1 MKTTR
6 YTLLAAALLLAA
18 SCANDPVEDII
29 NPSVPGTALPGGTF
43 VIDYTAGME
52 GADTR
57 NGLEPN
63 QRIQS
68 LDYLIYQSTEDGTY
82 TLLKKKSIPGIG
94 PDTKWPLTRKDMT
107 WEQRE
112 ALKDTLSTDKNYKMV
127 FVANADDD
135 IWNPAGTSDFHALQ
149 NVVVDE
155 KTGQVISSELKV
167 GDKFNDGRLVL
178 PPRVFKEKD
187 MYYMWT
193 GTVTPDDA
201 DENHTVKKEVL
212 LQRMINKVEVKLDA
226 SYPTEEDI
234 ERYLDEYLAQGLAE
248 GGSFYNSIKDK
259 LNGLAE
265 LVGNTYTTFFGAQ
278 DNLQEYLSN
287 TSQIDRIIGANNEDP
302 QNKRNEFITSFK
314 EQIYDIEQVYDKVKW
329 NEVSKV
335 KIEYQNEGYAS
346 LLKFDYTSEGNN
358 GNNESISY
366 EMDRTNSTF
375 TFYTFGS
382 NEANDILNKINII
395 SFFKEG
401 ETDAFFTLSGETF
414 PDKEVQGNQYIKV
427 TCTPFK
433 EISETKKATYS
444 TTIDLEEFIDWD
456 TVESGTG
463 AALSGGFKE
472 TMVKA
477 LENQNTFTID
487 YPCNPVIEWIQT
499 EPTNNQ

>member
-29 NPSVPGTALPGGTF
+29 NPSAPGTALPGGTF

-57 NGLEPN
+57 NGLDASK
-63 QRIQS
+63 RIRS
-68 LDYLIYQSTEDGTY
+68 LDYLIYESIAENGTY
-82 TLLKKKSIPGIG
+82 TLLKKCSIPDIT
-94 PDTKWPLTRKDMT
+94 PDTQWPLTRDNMT
-107 WEQRE
+107 WKQRE
-112 ALKDTLSTDKNYKMV
+112 ALKDTLWTDKYYKMV
-127 FVANADDD
+127 FVANADDG
-135 IWNPAGTSDFHALQ
+135 IWNTDDISGFHALQ
-149 NVVVDE
+149 NVE
-155 KTGQVISSELKV
+155 V
-167 GDKFNDGRLVL
+167 GSNFSDGRLVL
-178 PPRVFKEKD
+178 PPRVFKDND

-193 GTVTPDDA
+193 GTVTPSDA
-201 DENHTVKKEVL
+201 DENQTVNRQVL

-234 ERYLDEYLAQGLAE
+234 EEYLDEYLAQGLAE
-248 GGSFYNSIKDK
+248 GGSFYNSISNK
-259 LNGLAE
+259 LNTLAE
-265 LVGNTYTTFFGAQ
+265 KVNTIYNRA
-278 DNLQEYLSN
+278 DNNLKSYL
-287 TSQIDRIIGANNEDP
+287 TDETQINRIIGENNEDQ
-302 QNKRNEFITSFK
+302 QNKRNEFINSFK
-314 EQIYDIEQVYDKVKW
+314 EQMYDIEQVHDKVKW
-329 NEVSKV
+329 NEVSEV
-335 KIEYQNEGYAS
+335 KIEYQNGGYAS

-366 EMDRTNSTF
+366 KMDQKSSTF

-382 NEANDILNKINII
+382 NEVDDVLNKISLI

-427 TCTPFK
+427 TCNPFK
-433 EISETKKATYS
+433 GISETKKRTYS
-444 TTIDLEEFIDWD
+444 TTIDMKTFIDWQY
-456 TVESGTG
+456 VINNS
-463 AALSGGFKE
+463 AATDWIYQGDI
-472 TMVKA
+472 
-477 LENQNTFTID
+477 ENNFGSFNQEFNIE